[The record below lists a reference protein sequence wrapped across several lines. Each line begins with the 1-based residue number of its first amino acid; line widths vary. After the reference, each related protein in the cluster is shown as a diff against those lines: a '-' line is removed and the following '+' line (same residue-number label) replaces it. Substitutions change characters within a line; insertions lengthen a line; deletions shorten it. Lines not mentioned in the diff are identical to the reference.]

1 MKLRDMKGLGPKTEQ
16 QLMTIGIQSPEDL
29 KRIGAVPAFLQ
40 LQRSSLSAVSLN
52 FLYALVGAIED
63 KSWQHIAKTEK
74 SRLIQELEG
83 YKEFTNYNHDDDSHF
98 TW

>member
-16 QLMTIGIQSPEDL
+16 QLMAIGIHSPEDL
-29 KRIGAVPAFLQ
+29 KRIGAVPVFLQ
-40 LQRSSLSAVSLN
+40 LQRTHATAVSLN
-52 FLYALVGAIED
+52 FLYALVGAIEN
-63 KSWQHIAKTEK
+63 KSWQEIAKTEK

-83 YKEFTNYNHDDDSHF
+83 YKEFANHNQDGDSHF